1 MLNDQKRNKEN
12 NNMYLHN
19 AKNLA
24 CGKFHYYFLE
34 SLRFLSSRDC
44 NVIYKDCYVII
55 ISKP

>member
-1 MLNDQKRNKEN
+1 MRNKEN

-44 NVIYKDCYVII
+44 NAIYKDCYVKI